1 MTVDKN
7 KYAPFTDSIDVAE
20 CIDLLP
26 GYGGYI
32 EIGICV
38 DWDGDKEFCL
48 KYWEDAHDEKSKKE
62 NRGMRFTEVLFAAV
76 GGIVGRKNKIKKLT
90 ETTADT

>member
-1 MTVDKN
+1 MIDKN

-26 GYGGYI
+26 GYGCYI

-38 DWDGDKEFCL
+38 DWDGDKEFFL
-48 KYWEDAHDEKSKKE
+48 KYWEDADDEKSKKE
-62 NRGMRFTEVLFAAV
+62 YRGMSFTEVLFAAL
-76 GGIVGRKNKIKKLT
+76 GDIVGRKNKIKKLK
-90 ETTADT
+90 ETTDDI